1 MPNNSNQQL
10 NIDQKVAEILS
21 GTNFGPMDKNMHDY
35 ISAQLTTQAIE
46 RAILDI
52 VKVLGEDKFQAFIEF
67 IRKGASRNSLYV
79 YLTSLYPK
87 ADSIILEKLTEVVQE
102 FKDEF
107 KK

>member
-1 MPNNSNQQL
+1 MTNSNQQL
-10 NIDQKVAEILS
+10 DIDKKVSEILA
-21 GTNFGPMDKNMHDY
+21 GTDFGPMEKKMHDY

-52 VKVLGEDKFQAFIEF
+52 VKVLGEDKFNAFIEF
-67 IRKGASRNSLYV
+67 IKKGASRNSLYI
-79 YLTSLYPK
+79 YLTSLYPN
-87 ADSIILEKLTEVVQE
+87 ADGVILEKLNEVIQE